1 MALAWVVVALLEWT
15 AWLDQPHYGR
25 GLPPRYYVPNTALPP
40 PQPVVQRGARYPVPR
55 PRRAAPGTD
64 DAPTFVAPAAEWSA
78 ELGAWPLLDAP
89 GEDTVVALP
98 GDGDEVRVVPL
109 PPPLAGEETVA
120 YPPPAAPAQPAR
132 VAAAAGLAAAAPARE
147 RARPEEGEQ
156 AGRAPDRVQLPAPEH
171 VEALVSHRVDPL
183 AAPARSRFRFR
194 RGREEHAVQVPDGP
208 PPDRRIPERTLEQA
222 RAARR

>member
-1 MALAWVVVALLEWT
+1 MPRHSIRRFVLEVLFLAGVAAAVTVADVRPAGVIVLMALAWVVVALLEWT

-40 PQPVVQRGARYPVPR
+40 PQPIVQRGAPFPVPR
-55 PRRAAPGTD
+55 ARRPAPGTD
-64 DAPTFVAPAAEWSA
+64 DAPTFVAGAAEWSA

-109 PPPLAGEETVA
+109 PPPLA
-120 YPPPAAPAQPAR
+120 
-132 VAAAAGLAAAAPARE
+132 
-147 RARPEEGEQ
+147 
-156 AGRAPDRVQLPAPEH
+156 
-171 VEALVSHRVDPL
+171 
-183 AAPARSRFRFR
+183 APARSRFRLR